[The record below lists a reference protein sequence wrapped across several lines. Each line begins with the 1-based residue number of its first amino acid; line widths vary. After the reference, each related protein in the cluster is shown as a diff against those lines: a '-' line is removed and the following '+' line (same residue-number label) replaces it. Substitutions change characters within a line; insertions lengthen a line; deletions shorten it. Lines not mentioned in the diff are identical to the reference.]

1 MSSEKTSCHSPTLE
15 AAGADL
21 VQRLGGSWHGASG
34 MCCCPA
40 HADKSPSLS
49 VRVGRTRLLFKCFA
63 GCDRNDV
70 LRTVRKLKPDV
81 LNAAGNG
88 GAERGNLDAWL
99 QRRAQDLWFSAR
111 PINGS
116 LGEIY
121 LGRRS
126 IDIAPACLRF
136 HHRTPLGKG
145 AMAKFRPALL
155 AAITDDSGLLA
166 VQRSFLDSRGRRARD
181 LGEPRRMLGR
191 PGAGAV
197 RLAPANDILG
207 LAEGVETALSAII
220 LLGIPVWAALGNERL
235 PHVAVPQSVERLILL
250 PDNDAAGQLA
260 VRLAIE
266 AHAKRGRHIDTI
278 WPWRGLN
285 DWNDVLRAEREG
297 GRRWRREVA

>member
-1 MSSEKTSCHSPTLE
+1 MPSAETSYHNPDLE
-15 AAGADL
+15 GAGASL
-21 VQRLGGSWHGASG
+21 VRRLGGTWHGASG
-34 MCCCPA
+34 MCRCPA
-40 HADKSPSLS
+40 HDDRNPSLS
-49 VRVGRTRLLFKCFA
+49 VRVGQTRLLFKCFA
-63 GCDRNDV
+63 GCDRRDV
-70 LRTVRKLKPDV
+70 LRAIRRFEPKSLEASG
-81 LNAAGNG
+81 AAVPPNDD
-88 GAERGNLDAWL
+88 LDAWL
-99 QRRAQDLWFSAR
+99 QMRAQDLWFSAR

-235 PHVAVPQSVERLILL
+235 PHVAVPQSVKHLILL